1 MPAGQPKK
9 FSSGKQLIEL
19 FGSFCDEIIDNGF
32 NRVPNQTNFCKWLE
46 KHYSSV
52 DRKTIYTS
60 LNKYFPAIKKDF
72 EQIQSDIIAEGGML
86 GHYQSAMSIFAL
98 KNWCKWTDKQEVDVS
113 AIDDSTR
120 EEIERLVSEARKSE
134 NDEE

>member
-1 MPAGQPKK
+1 
-9 FSSGKQLIEL
+9 
-19 FGSFCDEIIDNGF
+19 
-32 NRVPNQTNFCKWLE
+32 
-46 KHYSSV
+46 
-52 DRKTIYTS
+52 
-60 LNKYFPAIKKDF
+60 
-72 EQIQSDIIAEGGML
+72 ML